1 MECTRFWM
9 VRHAIVSAA
18 ARTVLYGRKDV
29 ELCPESLELQRESY
43 AALARRLPP
52 GAIWVVTPLSR
63 TRRTAE
69 AIFRAGYPA
78 AALAVEPDLIEQDL
92 GAWQGLPHA
101 DLPARL
107 TDPAHPFWPLGAAEL
122 PPGGESMV
130 QVLKRVGAAMERLA
144 AAHPSRDIVC
154 ISHGGAIRAAI
165 AHAAGAGATAA
176 LHFSIQNL
184 SLTVLER
191 SPPGWRVVQVNES
204 ASEVGRLQ

>member
-18 ARTVLYGRKDV
+18 ARSVLYGRKDV
-29 ELCPESLELQRESY
+29 ELCADSLALQRSSY
-43 AALARRLPP
+43 LALAARLPA
-52 GAIWVVTPLSR
+52 GAVWVVTPLSR

-78 AALAVEPDLIEQDL
+78 AGLAVEPDLVEQDL
-92 GAWQGLPHA
+92 GAWQGLAHA

-107 TDPAHPFWPLGAAEL
+107 ADPAHPFWPLGAREV

-130 QVLKRVGAAMERLA
+130 QVVSRVGPAMERLA
-144 AAHPSRDIVC
+144 SMHAGRDVVC
-154 ISHGGAIRAAI
+154 ISHGGAIRAAL
-165 AHAAGAGATAA
+165 AHALGASADSA
-176 LHFSIQNL
+176 LHFSVQNL

-191 SPPGWRVVQVNES
+191 FLTGWRVTLVNEG
-204 ASEVGRLQ
+204 ADIAA